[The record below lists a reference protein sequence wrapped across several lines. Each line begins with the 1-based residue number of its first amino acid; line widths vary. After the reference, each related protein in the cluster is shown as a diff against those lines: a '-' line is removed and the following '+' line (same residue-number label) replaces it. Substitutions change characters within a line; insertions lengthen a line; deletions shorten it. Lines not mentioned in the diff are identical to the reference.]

1 MPRVSTVLFLLAVLS
16 ITATHPG
23 SARAQDYRM
32 VPDPSANHHDALEEF
47 LSAQGYWPED
57 RAMVLEPLEGR
68 LDRDHG
74 THRVVYV
81 ETLDDIPGLRPLP
94 DGVTAFVHRRHNVF
108 YLDIADDRLLL
119 GISVLVERED
129 GRTRSRS
136 NHFETFDLIDGEL
149 DNQAEPAFPDS
160 PLRVFLSAHGTQAPL
175 VGRVLMLGAA
185 LMVFL
190 ALQVRRKQCLPGDR
204 VVADRR
210 LAAARFSYRLAAVG
224 WIVMLAAVYGFIHF
238 SAHLQFLGVGL
249 AQDTI
254 SYSLTDRLII
264 RPDRARLLGLAVS
277 VGSALM
283 ISLLLGLWA
292 GTCCRVRQAPEE
304 RP

>member
-1 MPRVSTVLFLLAVLS
+1 MPRVSTVLFLLVVLS
-16 ITATHPG
+16 ITATRPG
-23 SARAQDYRM
+23 SARAEDYRM
-32 VPDPSANHHDALEEF
+32 VPDPSANHYDALEEF

-57 RAMVLEPLEGR
+57 RALVLDPLEGR
-68 LDRDHG
+68 LDREHG
-74 THRVVYV
+74 TQRVAYV
-81 ETLDDIPGLRPLP
+81 ETLEDIPGLRPLP

-119 GISVLVERED
+119 GISVLVQREN
-129 GRTRSRS
+129 GRTISRD
-136 NHFETFDLIDGEL
+136 NHFETFDLINGQE
-149 DNQAEPAFPDS
+149 DNLAAQAFPDS

-175 VGRVLMLGAA
+175 VGRILLLGTA

-204 VVADRR
+204 LVADRR

-224 WIVMLAAVYGFIHF
+224 WVVMLAAVYGFLHF
-238 SAHLQFLGVGL
+238 SAHLQFLSLGL

-254 SYSLTDRLII
+254 SYSLTDRLFM
-264 RPDRARLLGLAVS
+264 RPDRARLLGLLIS
-277 VGSALM
+277 VGSALL

-292 GTCCRVRQAPEE
+292 GTCWRMSSPAKEKP
-304 RP
+304 

>member
-1 MPRVSTVLFLLAVLS
+1 MPRVSTVLFLLVVLS
-16 ITATHPG
+16 IAATQPG

-32 VPDPSANHHDALEEF
+32 VPDPSANHYDALEEF
-47 LSAQGYWPED
+47 LAAQGYWPED
-57 RAMVLEPLEGR
+57 RALVLDPLEGR
-68 LDRDHG
+68 LDREHG

-81 ETLDDIPGLRPLP
+81 ETLEDIPGLRPLP

-119 GISVLVERED
+119 GISVLVQREN
-129 GRTRSRS
+129 GRTISRD
-136 NHFETFDLIDGEL
+136 NHFETFDLINGEE
-149 DNQAEPAFPDS
+149 DNLAAQAFPDS
-160 PLRVFLSAHGTQAPL
+160 PLRVFLLAHGTQAPL
-175 VGRVLMLGAA
+175 VGRILLLGTA

-224 WIVMLAAVYGFIHF
+224 WVVMLAAVYGFLHF
-238 SAHLQFLGVGL
+238 SAHLQFLSVGL
-249 AQDTI
+249 AQDSI
-254 SYSLTDRLII
+254 SYSLTDRLIM
-264 RPDRARLLGLAVS
+264 RPDRARLLGLLIS
-277 VGSALM
+277 VGSALL

-292 GTCCRVRQAPEE
+292 GTCCRMSNPAKEKP
-304 RP
+304 